1 MWRLLNRRKILIGIA
16 TAGVL
21 LTLSALLAFSLVRWG
36 YVDQWLVARLQTAL
50 AEYGVRLE
58 LGSLKSDLFNL
69 EIEARELKFYPENS
83 SAAFAT
89 LEQMRARITLHDLL
103 GWGRPRQIQLRALTI
118 VGLRLWYRVDEQGRS
133 NLASLHLPPEAKEK
147 KIIFTYKTAQIELR
161 KAEIY
166 YLDRLHQLEGTAR
179 HLTLVLSPESGD
191 LMRARA
197 SAQQSD
203 FLFDGRQSSGIS
215 FELNARVNEEGAL
228 VDALHITSPLLAADL
243 QGELRDWRK
252 FNYQLKV
259 AASVKLQEVARL
271 FAQQAKLEGA
281 VSFNGQ
287 VAGEGVDYS
296 VKGEIRSD
304 KLLAQGVR
312 IEGLQLGLAGGGKK
326 ADYEARTEL
335 ALRNLAVAGFQVNR
349 WSLIGGIAG
358 NGEELSWL
366 ANFQLQELLSDD
378 FKATGISL
386 NQARLKVPLR
396 DPARFHLAGQA
407 RISRLVTAD
416 VPIGHVAGEVSAN
429 RHELRVINL
438 SGELFE
444 GQVKGSARF
453 SLDGRGTSEAV
464 LQLRGL
470 NLDQAVAVAVGKR
483 LPLRGVA
490 EGSVKLTWLS
500 NDYATAEGMAHLK
513 FTGST
518 LRSGDETISDSVALP
533 DEEGVA
539 VNGEVNLVA
548 SERQLRIEN
557 TLVQAGATRLAAS
570 GTLWWDRTGTLEV
583 SLDTADAAEL
593 QSWLLTFAQ
602 ALRTETALKMV
613 NLVHEHE
620 VQLTG
625 ALNFRGLVTGSLD
638 EPQVK
643 GHLALDALHLYD
655 ESLGQFSADLS
666 YANQTFRL
674 ERGWL
679 RQHKGGRA
687 ELTANHPFERANS
700 ATLRLRLE
708 KFELAPVVRLLGT
721 FPFEGL
727 LSGEAEITGLPEAR
741 RGTAHYQ
748 ITNARYGEIALE
760 EASGRVVLDGRRIEL
775 NALRLRSGK
784 GVMTGKLSLDTET
797 KGYSVNL
804 RGEGLDV
811 GQFINA
817 AREGAPLPFGGT
829 ASLQL
834 AMESAEVKLEEE
846 QGRIFDRLEIAIAS
860 SDLSYRGERLGQV
873 RLNLTGRDSIARLE
887 LAAELL
893 GHSYRGAG
901 EINFSKPEA
910 PVKAEVVLKD
920 VALAPLL
927 ELIAGQQFE
936 ATGRANG
943 QLLLAGNLF
952 GTRNGLQLE
961 TNLTQLDLEVSDYH
975 FAAHPPVRIRIGA
988 DQLDL
993 GTIRLSG
1000 KETNLVLAGSV
1011 ALGEKGRTNFSA
1023 NGDVNLR
1030 ILQSFVPG
1038 LFADGLVRVQV
1049 SGSGTYER
1057 PRFSGA
1063 LSLQGGV
1070 LRSAEFPLAISNARG
1085 RLLFTADQ
1093 ARIESFTA
1101 DIGTGRMNLI
1111 GGAAFSGLR
1120 PSRWRF
1126 QIKASEVRMD
1136 YPRDAR
1142 TTFDGDLTL
1151 QGNQQLQVLSG
1162 LINVRRAEYLA
1173 DVDLFEFIERVST
1186 EFGTP
1191 QLSAPGESRL
1201 IPPTQLDVRVVANET
1216 LLLRTKSL
1224 DVVASAALQLR
1235 GPSDDPS
1242 LSGRISISRG
1252 IIDNLFKERY
1262 RLSKGFIEFSGSAQ
1276 AAPRLSIEA
1285 ETEIA
1290 GYRLIVLVSGSADQL
1305 RVTPRSEPPLPQSDV
1320 IALITTG
1327 QLSEGLRTD
1336 KPLEQTSVGTI
1347 ASLVAQPLSSQIESR
1362 VTGRLFGLNRFSID
1376 PLLVGRGADPTA
1388 RITIGRRVT
1397 KDLSITYSTN
1407 LAANQ
1412 DQVILIEYRASDRIS
1427 LVASR
1432 AQNGTFGLDL
1442 RLRKRF

>member
-1 MWRLLNRRKILIGIA
+1 MLRLLNRRKILIG
-16 TAGVL
+16 AGVL
-21 LTLSALLAFSLVRWG
+21 LILSALLACFLVRRG
-36 YVDQWLVARLQTAL
+36 YVDRWLMARLQTAL
-50 AEYGVRLE
+50 AEYGLRLE
-58 LGSLKSDLFNL
+58 FGSLKTDLFNL

-83 SAAFAT
+83 SAALAT

-103 GWGRPRQIQLRALTI
+103 GWGRPRRIQLRALTI

-133 NLASLHLPPEAKEK
+133 NLASLRLPAEAKEK
-147 KIIFTYKTAQIELR
+147 EVIFTYKTAQIELR
-161 KAEIY
+161 NAEIY
-166 YLDRLHQLEGTAR
+166 YLDRLHRLEGTAR
-179 HLTLVLSPESGD
+179 HLTITLSPESGD
-191 LMRARA
+191 VMRARA

-228 VDALHITSPLLAADL
+228 VDALHITSPLLRADL

-252 FNYQLKV
+252 FSYQLKV
-259 AASVKLQEVARL
+259 TASVKLQEVARL
-271 FAQQAKLEGA
+271 LAQQAKLGGA
-281 VSFNGQ
+281 VSFKGQ
-287 VAGEGVDYS
+287 VAGEGVDYR
-296 VKGEIRSD
+296 VNGEIRSD
-304 KLLAQGVR
+304 KLMAQGVR
-312 IEGLQLGLAGGGKK
+312 IEGLQLELTGRGKK

-335 ALRNLAVAGFQVNR
+335 AIRNLAVAGFQVNR

-366 ANFQLQELLSDD
+366 ANFRLQELLSDN
-378 FKATGISL
+378 FKATGMSF

-407 RISRLVTAD
+407 RIGRLVTAD
-416 VPIGHVAGEVSAN
+416 VPIGHIAGEVSAN
-429 RHELRVINL
+429 RDELRVINF

-453 SLDGRGTSEAV
+453 RLDGRGTSEAV
-464 LQLRGL
+464 AELHGL

-490 EGSVKLTWLS
+490 EGRVKLTWPS
-500 NDYATAEGMAHLK
+500 NDYTAAEGAANLK

-518 LRSGDETISDSVALP
+518 LRSSGEVTSDSALTS
-533 DEEGVA
+533 DEEGVPL
-539 VNGEVNLVA
+539 NGEVNLVA
-548 SERQLRIEN
+548 SEQQLRIEN
-557 TLVQAGATRLAAS
+557 TVVQAGATRLAAS
-570 GTLWWDRTGTLEV
+570 GRLSWDRTGMLEL
-583 SLDTADAAEL
+583 SLDAADAAEL
-593 QSWLLTFAQ
+593 QPWLLTFAQ
-602 ALRTETALKMV
+602 ALKTEAALKV
-613 NLVHEHE
+613 VDLVRERE

-625 ALNFRGLVTGSLD
+625 ALNFRGRLTGSLD
-638 EPQVK
+638 EPQVN
-643 GHLALDALHLYD
+643 GHLALDAIYLYD
-655 ESLGQFSADLS
+655 ELLGQFSADVN
-666 YANQTFRL
+666 YAHQTLRL

-679 RQHKGGRA
+679 TQPKGGCA
-687 ELTANHPFERANS
+687 ELTASYSFERANS
-700 ATLRLRLE
+700 ATVRMHLE
-708 KFELAPVVRLLGT
+708 KFELASVVRLFGI
-721 FPFEGL
+721 FSFEGL
-727 LSGEAEITGLPEAR
+727 LSGEAEITGLPDAR

-748 ITNARYGEIALE
+748 ITKARYGELELE

-784 GVMTGKLSLDTET
+784 GLMTGNLSLDTET
-797 KGYSVNL
+797 KGYRVNL
-804 RGEGLDV
+804 RGEGWDL

-817 AREGAPLPFGGT
+817 AREAAPLPLGGT
-829 ASLQL
+829 ASVQL

-846 QGRIFDRLEIAIAS
+846 QGRIFDRLEAAIAS
-860 SDLSYRGERLGQV
+860 SDLSYRGERLGQ
-873 RLNLTGRDSIARLE
+873 LQLKLTGRDSIARLE

-893 GHSYRGAG
+893 GHSYRGRG

-910 PVKAEVVLKD
+910 PVQAEIELKD

-936 ATGRANG
+936 ATGRAHG

-952 GTRNGLQLE
+952 GTRDGVQLE
-961 TNLTQLDLEVSDYH
+961 AHLTQLSLEIGDYQV
-975 FAAHPPVRIRIGA
+975 AAHPPVRIRMGA

-1038 LFADGLVRVQV
+1038 LFANGLIRVQV

-1057 PRFSGA
+1057 PRFSGT
-1063 LSLQGGV
+1063 LSLQGGL
-1070 LRSAEFPLAISNARG
+1070 LRSTEFPLAISNASG

-1101 DIGTGRMNLI
+1101 DIGTGRVSLI
-1111 GGAAFSGLR
+1111 GGAAFSRLR

-1136 YPRDAR
+1136 YPRDTR
-1142 TTFDGDLTL
+1142 TSFDGDLTL

-1191 QLSAPGESRL
+1191 QVSAPGQSRL
-1201 IPPTQLDVRVVANET
+1201 IPPTQLDIRVVANET

-1224 DVVASAALQLR
+1224 DVVASAALELR
-1235 GPSDDPS
+1235 GPADDPS
-1242 LSGRISISRG
+1242 LSGRINISRG

-1262 RLSKGFIEFSGSAQ
+1262 RLSKGFIEFSGSAA
-1276 AAPRLSIEA
+1276 AAPRLNIEA
-1285 ETEIA
+1285 EAEIA
-1290 GYRLIVLVSGSADQL
+1290 GYRLIVLVSGPADQL

-1327 QLSEGLRTD
+1327 QLSDELRTGS
-1336 KPLEQTSVGTI
+1336 PAQTLARTSVGTI
-1347 ASLVAQPLSSQIESR
+1347 ASLVAQPISSQIESR

-1432 AQNGTFGLDL
+1432 AQNGSFGLDV